1 VQALGEIGE
10 AFDAEA
16 LDGRRRLTQERD
28 LLVQGHQGDQVIQL
42 QSHRSFTRS
51 TAPSFGNISPSEGD
65 LAETPG
71 CALAGVPLNCV
82 ACPWQEET

>member
-1 VQALGEIGE
+1 
-10 AFDAEA
+10 
-16 LDGRRRLTQERD
+16 
-28 LLVQGHQGDQVIQL
+28 
-42 QSHRSFTRS
+42 
-51 TAPSFGNISPSEGD
+51 